1 MKFAITFQHASQ
13 AKLSLKIVTLFNT
26 VFIENKI
33 EEFKKNVADIL
44 STPSRQSASPLKSK
58 ERNDNWIK

>member
-13 AKLSLKIVTLFNT
+13 AKLCLKIVTLFNT

-33 EEFKKNVADIL
+33 EEF
-44 STPSRQSASPLKSK
+44 
-58 ERNDNWIK
+58 

>member
-33 EEFKKNVADIL
+33 EELKKNVLIFY
-44 STPSRQSASPLKSK
+44 T
-58 ERNDNWIK
+58 